1 MSSPRQPSA
10 SSSRHAP
17 SKAEVVGDFRR
28 RQILNAARAAFG
40 RCGLRDTTVSH
51 IAREARVAKG
61 TVYLYFQSKD
71 DILRHALDD
80 GIEGLREVTLPAIEG
95 HGPLEARLAA
105 FLRTTLAFFDQNRSF
120 MDLCQ
125 LELGQEIRRR
135 ARQQFGQI
143 YAAQI
148 DAWERQLGR
157 RSKAGPS
164 ARHLARLI
172 VSMAHGLAM
181 QRQRGWSDASLDEDV
196 AAATRLL
203 LKGLGA

>member
-1 MSSPRQPSA
+1 MRSGDKPSA
-10 SSSRHAP
+10 SSARHAP

-61 TVYLYFQSKD
+61 TVYLYFHSKD
-71 DILRHALDD
+71 DILRQALDD
-80 GIEGLREVTLPAIEG
+80 GIEGLREVTLPAIELDE
-95 HGPLEARLAA
+95 PLEARLRA
-105 FLRTTLAFFDQNRSF
+105 FLRATLAFFDENRSF

-125 LELGQEIRRR
+125 LELGQEIRRQ

-148 DAWERQLGR
+148 EAWERQLGR
-157 RSKAGPS
+157 RPKAASS
-164 ARHLARLI
+164 ARHVARLI
-172 VSMAHGLAM
+172 VSIAHGLAL
-181 QRQRGWSDASLDEDV
+181 QRQRGWSEASLDEDV
-196 AAATRLL
+196 AAAPRLL